1 MAVTHVVVGGGAAYR
16 QDGLKRKW
24 EGLMTETTQEFVQLF
39 YRDGSII
46 QPLQDKW
53 SISPVL
59 SPPLPHAPSAKLK
72 WEEKGG
78 AVGGSGSGGTMIR
91 G

>member
-1 MAVTHVVVGGGAAYR
+1 MAVTHVVVAGGAAYR

-46 QPLQDKW
+46 QPLQDK
-53 SISPVL
+53 
-59 SPPLPHAPSAKLK
+59 
-72 WEEKGG
+72 
-78 AVGGSGSGGTMIR
+78 
-91 G
+91 